1 MSAKGRGKCIERHLP
16 GLSEQMS
23 FDAFDERSEPGKRS
37 FTGLC
42 PSDDLLNSFDERSE
56 PGKRSFTGLCPCRK

>member
-23 FDAFDERSEPGKRS
+23 FDAFDERSEPGKS
-37 FTGLC
+37 
-42 PSDDLLNSFDERSE
+42 
-56 PGKRSFTGLCPCRK
+56 